1 MQVALFQPD
10 QAGNVGAVMR
20 VCACM
25 ATELHIIQ
33 PCGFAMGD
41 KQLRRSAMDYAGL
54 ADVTSHADW
63 DAFRAATAGTGR
75 LILLSSKGK
84 ASLYDAAFMPGDIIL
99 MGSESSGVPDHVAE
113 AADLVLRIPMRPAVR
128 SLNLS
133 VATGIALC
141 EGLRQ
146 TGGLPAIS

>member
-25 ATELHIIQ
+25 ATPLHIIQ

-41 KQLRRSAMDYAGL
+41 RQLRRSAMDYAGL

-63 DAFRAATAGTGR
+63 DSFRAATHGKGR

-84 ASLYDAAFMPGDIIL
+84 ASLYDTQFAADDIIL
-99 MGSESSGVPDHVAE
+99 MGSESSGVPDHVAD
-113 AADLVLRIPMRPAVR
+113 AADIVLRIPMQPAVR

-141 EGLRQ
+141 EALRQ